1 MKNTHIIFEKTAEY
15 EPYDFAK
22 VNTVAL
28 IWQLFFEYKVLP
40 LLKADICLNTTF

>member
-1 MKNTHIIFEKTAEY
+1 MEIMENNQRIFEKTAEY

-28 IWQLFFEYKVLP
+28 I
-40 LLKADICLNTTF
+40 